1 MRAQCIRL
9 IPDFSCHILPL
20 PRFIST
26 VSIWLT
32 FVLFCLFVCLFVYE
46 AKALGYQEQRRY
58 VKITIKIPENHHEY
72 LKMLSLHD
80 QGHFTK
86 GNPPSA
92 DHSYSEFIDFQCHK
106 MYEAQPRKFYSLQ
119 AGAPRNFEKLIL
131 SDYLGKLLYK
141 NAKKLTVPKKILYTG
156 LGICAQSLSCTGSDH
171 SSTTV

>member
-1 MRAQCIRL
+1 MYSSHSRL
-9 IPDFSCHILPL
+9 LLPILPL

-26 VSIWLT
+26 VSIWLS
-32 FVLFCLFVCLFVYE
+32 FVLFSLFVCLFVYE

-58 VKITIKIPENHHEY
+58 VKIMIKIPENHHEY

-86 GNPPSA
+86 GNRPSA
-92 DHSYSEFIDFQCHK
+92 DLSYSEFTDFQCHK

-131 SDYLGKLLYK
+131 SDYLGKILYK
-141 NAKKLTVPKKILYTG
+141 NAKKLTVPKKNLYTG
-156 LGICAQSLSCTGSDH
+156 LGIYANYPEL
-171 SSTTV
+171 